1 MRGTIFASNA
11 SWGTNA
17 DLPHETAFREHPETP
32 APTGKQN
39 RDRRIKIRFTPDE
52 LAEIKHKAAAAGM
65 DMSKYIRS
73 TLNAAEVL
81 ATPKPNFEAFTKQ
94 LVHVGRKVDG
104 LLVRART
111 SGFISAPD
119 LRAALHETGA
129 ILRELYAH
137 YEKEEDLHGEAAM

>member
-1 MRGTIFASNA
+1 MRGTIFTSNA

-17 DLPHETAFREHPETP
+17 DLPHETSFREHPETP
-32 APTGKQN
+32 ALTNKQN
-39 RDRRIKIRFTPDE
+39 RDLRIKIRFTPEE
-52 LAEIKHKAAAAGM
+52 LADIKREAAEAGM

-94 LVHVGRKVDG
+94 LVHVGRKVDE

-111 SGFISAPD
+111 SSFISAPD
-119 LRAALHETGA
+119 LRTALHDTGA

-137 YEKEEDLHGEAAM
+137 YEKEEDLHGEEAM